1 MEMKFTLPYGT
12 YNSSSLITR
21 NILQQSK
28 NLEIS
33 SLYETTAPKSIEPDT
48 LLHLGKPKNPK
59 SRLVNKIVNKILDDM
74 KERKVQNTV
83 IDSISQQ
90 CSCSSI
96 NQWRKVCEEIPQN
109 IFIFLCKEI
118 IPQLANNTN
127 LFRWKR
133 VLSSDCGLCN
143 SSKQTQMSILNDCPE
158 AVHNGRYAWRHD
170 SILFTICHYLT
181 MLENIGFELFV
192 DLAGFKNP
200 GILFKGPRPDIVVK
214 NSNKLTVIELSCCY
228 EMNIVKTCNYKIERY
243 SNLQDLCVDKN
254 FRVTK
259 LLKFPL

>member
-1 MEMKFTLPYGT
+1 MKFTLPYGT

-74 KERKVQNTV
+74 KECKVQNTV

-133 VLSSDCGLCN
+133 VLSSDCGLRN
-143 SSKQTQMSILNDCPE
+143 TNKQTQLHILNNCPE
-158 AVHNGRYAWRHD
+158 AVRNGRYTWRHD

-181 MLENIGFELFV
+181 VLGNIGFELLA
-192 DLAGFKNP
+192 DLTGFKNL
-200 GILFKGPRPDIVVK
+200 I
-214 NSNKLTVIELSCCY
+214 
-228 EMNIVKTCNYKIERY
+228 
-243 SNLQDLCVDKN
+243 N
-254 FRVTK
+254 FV
-259 LLKFPL
+259 